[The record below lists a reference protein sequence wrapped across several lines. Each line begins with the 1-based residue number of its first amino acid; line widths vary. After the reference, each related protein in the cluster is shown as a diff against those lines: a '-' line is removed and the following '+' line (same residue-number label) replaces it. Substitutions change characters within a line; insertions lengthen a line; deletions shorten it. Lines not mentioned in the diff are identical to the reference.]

1 MKYEIEMASI
11 VDELFHRQ
19 GQIDPD
25 FVGVNQA
32 RAGNLIFDRQRGE
45 SESAFLARAR
55 MEARAAGYSLLS
67 IAGHLPVSDVVKF
80 H

>member
-1 MKYEIEMASI
+1 MASV
-11 VDELFHRQ
+11 VDELFHRE

-32 RAGNLIFDRQRGE
+32 RAGDLIFDRQRGE

-55 MEARAAGYSLLS
+55 MEARAAGYRLLC
-67 IAGHLPVSDVVKF
+67 ICGHLPVTDVVKI